1 MNNVLKQSTSS
12 FIRGTKELQTY
23 RTVNGKKV
31 KHILFKGT
39 PGIPCRQEGF
49 HCFRRFRETQLD
61 LTPLPPGIRRFWMG
75 HDCPDMTAIYTQMQG
90 RVTESR
96 EWAEKVPLGFKLPKN
111 QVLPAQVQE
120 SGSPG

>member
-39 PGIPCRQEGF
+39 PA
-49 HCFRRFRETQLD
+49 D
-61 LTPLPPGIRRFWMG
+61 LTFWPEQEFG
-75 HDCPDMTAIYTQMQG
+75 
-90 RVTESR
+90 V
-96 EWAEKVPLGFKLPKN
+96 WKLI
-111 QVLPAQVQE
+111 
-120 SGSPG
+120 